1 MSKKGKILLIS
12 PNLKGIQGGINRIQP
27 GLGIGYLAAVLEQN
41 GHEVYVR
48 DTALEGHNNV
58 QILDSKKTIEIGE
71 SDDAISNYISQLN
84 PDIIGISV
92 LFSNLADH
100 AYQVSKI
107 AKKVNP
113 KIHVILG
120 GNHVTNAISDYN
132 YGISSNADTSQ
143 FENPLSDIDGKNID
157 YLMVGESEYQFLD
170 LVNALMNNK
179 NPDGL
184 SGLVSRKKG
193 AYGMVVNSNKSS
205 TNLKDLPHPAR
216 HLMNMEGYFKIGLF
230 HSTKSHSNRVLNVM
244 ASRGCPEVCSFC
256 TTPEMWGTQV
266 RWRDPQ
272 DIFEEIKN
280 GIDQLG
286 IGEVQFEDDTLTAN
300 RPHLMELCDLIE
312 PLGIPWCTPN
322 GTKLNYHMKQQP
334 DMFKRMQLSGCYQI
348 TFAAETGV
356 QRVMDAI
363 VKKKLLIEQIKPA
376 IENAKEAGML
386 VHTFWIVGFPG
397 ETREEMEK
405 TIEFAAGSGADS
417 YSVAIL
423 TPLPGTPVFRKVVE
437 NNLWWDSTRGIK
449 DMLYRNS
456 LIKVDGFKSSEEF
469 QKWVNEQNYSLNSL
483 LEKNDPQRA
492 KLQNSNR
499 GARHLQEGA
508 LKIKQT

>member
-12 PNLKGIQGGINRIQP
+12 PNLKGIQDGINRIQP
-27 GLGIGYLAAVLEQN
+27 GLGIGYLAAVLEKN
-41 GHEVYVR
+41 GHEVFVR
-48 DTALEGHNNV
+48 DTALEGHYNEKP
-58 QILDSKKTIEIGE
+58 LDDKKTILIGE
-71 SDDAISNYISQLN
+71 SDNAIANYISNLN

-100 AYQVSKI
+100 AYQISRI

-113 KIHVILG
+113 GIQVILG
-120 GNHVTNAISDYN
+120 GNHITNAISDYN
-132 YGISSNADTSQ
+132 YGIKTNLGSGK
-143 FENPLSDIDGKNID
+143 FENPLSEIDSNSID
-157 YLMVGESEYQFLD
+157 YMMVGESEFQFLD
-170 LVNALMNNK
+170 LVNAILNNK
-179 NPDGL
+179 SPNGL
-184 SGLVSRKKG
+184 PGLVTRSKRAKGLVVSSRK
-193 AYGMVVNSNKSS
+193 SR
-205 TNLKDLPHPAR
+205 TNLRSLPHPAR

-244 ASRGCPEVCSFC
+244 ASRGCPEICTFC
-256 TTPEMWGTQV
+256 TTPEMWGAQV
-266 RWRDPQ
+266 RWREPY
-272 DIFEEIKN
+272 DIFKEIKN

-300 RPHLMELCDLIE
+300 RPHLIELCDLIE

-334 DMFKRMQLSGCYQI
+334 DMFRRMWLSGCYQI

-356 QRVMDAI
+356 QRVMDSI

-376 IENAKEAGML
+376 IENAKKAGML

-423 TPLPGTPVFRKVVE
+423 TPLPGTPIYRKVVE
-437 NNLWWDSTRGIK
+437 DNLWWDSTRGIK

-456 LIKVDGFKSSEEF
+456 LVKVDGFKSSEEF
-469 QKWVNEQNYSLNSL
+469 QKWVDEKNYSLNSL
-483 LEKNDPQRA
+483 LEKNDPIRA
-492 KLQNSNR
+492 KLQNSSR
-499 GARHLQEGA
+499 GTRHLQEGA